1 MLDRQTTFRHPCKTP
16 VCGKVTPRLLVHI
29 NMDARLHKLCHS
41 RVLARTPNSDLQLLS
56 RGVTIPMRIKHLY
69 MPQRVACRCCL
80 VLHADIAQLHK
91 DTWLFAYIV
100 FTHSVNHYR
109 VNFAARCW
117 FALGALVNMDEA
129 SPDSPKGLLA
139 CISLSWS
146 GRTGHNDIQLNGHQ
160 SGAVALEWPS
170 CNACLSVDHINM
182 QSKARILEL

>member
-1 MLDRQTTFRHPCKTP
+1 MDICSVNHSSVGMAQESLVYIRQLDRQ
-16 VCGKVTPRLLVHI
+16 
-29 NMDARLHKLCHS
+29 
-41 RVLARTPNSDLQLLS
+41 QL
-56 RGVTIPMRIKHLY
+56 
-69 MPQRVACRCCL
+69 
-80 VLHADIAQLHK
+80 
-91 DTWLFAYIV
+91 
-100 FTHSVNHYR
+100 R